1 MPEPKITDKAE
12 LSQYLQSIAAAVTSA
27 CQRIETATPAWRVT
41 SGEIIVR
48 CALRPAEGG
57 AVYAD
62 MDVSRS
68 QQVSEIPLRFE
79 RLER

>member
-1 MPEPKITDKAE
+1 MPDPKITDKAE
-12 LSQYLQSIAAAVTSA
+12 LSSYLQSIAAAVTSA
-27 CQRIETATPAWRVT
+27 CQKIEAEHNDWRVT
-41 SGEIIVR
+41 SGEIVVR
-48 CALRPAEGG
+48 CALRPAADGT
-57 AVYAD
+57 VYAD